1 MTAHDKGSAIMDFAL
16 TPEQEQFGNDFRTY
30 LKTAMTPELNQ
41 EMEEMGEYGGPVSRA
56 FFRKLGSDG
65 WLGVGWP
72 KEYGGQ
78 GRSPMEQYI
87 FFEIA
92 AYAGAPL
99 PMLAL
104 NTVGPTI
111 MKYGSEDLKNLV
123 LPRILKGEIEICIGY
138 SEPDAGTDLAS
149 LASTAVLDGD
159 EYVLNGQKSFT
170 SCAHFADYIWFAA
183 RTDPTV
189 KKHKGISLF
198 LLDIDTP
205 GIEITPVYT
214 VGGVQTNSTFYDDVR
229 VPKSRLVGEENQAW
243 KYMTAQLDLERI
255 ALCPASPLTHR
266 LEEAAAWARETKM
279 DGSAVMDKPGVRH
292 KFAEM
297 TAKVEVLKLL
307 NFQVAERLTQGLH
320 VYAEASTVKAYGS
333 DLYQEVNNTLM
344 EIMGPFGQLE
354 LKSPWAPLDGLM
366 PGFYRRDLVLIF
378 GGGAIEVQK
387 NIIAMAGL
395 FMPRSM

>member
-1 MTAHDKGSAIMDFAL
+1 MDFAL
-16 TPEQEQFGNDFRTY
+16 TPEQEQFGKDFREY
-30 LKTAMTPELNQ
+30 LKTAITPELTA
-41 EMEEMGEYGGPVSRA
+41 EMEELKEYGGPVSRE
-56 FFRKLGSDG
+56 FFQRLGADG

-87 FFEIA
+87 FYEMA
-92 AYAGAPL
+92 AYMDAPL

-111 MKYGSEDLKNLV
+111 MKYGSNELKDLV
-123 LPRILKGEIEICIGY
+123 LPRILRGEIEICIGY
-138 SEPDAGTDLAS
+138 SEPNAGTDLAS
-149 LASTAVLDGD
+149 LASTAVREGD
-159 EYVLNGQKSFT
+159 EYIINGQKAFT
-170 SCAHFADYIWFAA
+170 SCAHFADYIWLAA
-183 RTDPTV
+183 RTDPNV

-214 VGGVQTNSTFYDDVR
+214 IGGVRTNTTFYDNVR
-229 VPKSRLVGEENQAW
+229 VHKSRLVGEENQAW

-255 ALCPASPLTHR
+255 ALCPASPLTR
-266 LEEAAAWARETKM
+266 RIEEAIDWAKKTKM
-279 DGSAVMDKPGVRH
+279 DGTAVIQKDGVRN

-297 TAKVEVLKLL
+297 IADVEVLKLL
-307 NFQVAERLTQGLH
+307 NYQVAVQLTKGQP

-333 DLYQEVNNTLM
+333 DLYQRVNNGIM

-354 LKSPWAPLDGLM
+354 LKSKWAPLDGAM
-366 PGFYRRDLVLIF
+366 PSYFRRDLVLIF

-395 FMPRSM
+395 FLPRPT

>member
-1 MTAHDKGSAIMDFAL
+1 MDFAL
-16 TPEQEQFGNDFRTY
+16 TPEQEQFEKDFRAY
-30 LKTAMTPELNQ
+30 LKTAMTPELVR
-41 EMEEMGEYGGPVSRA
+41 EMEEQGEYGGPESRE
-56 FFRKLGSDG
+56 FFRRLGRDG

-78 GRSPMEQYI
+78 GRSPMEQYL

-92 AYAGAPL
+92 AHEGAPL

-104 NTVGPTI
+104 NTVGPTL
-111 MKYGSEDLKNLV
+111 MKYGSEELKNLV

-138 SEPDAGTDLAS
+138 SEPNAGTDLAS
-149 LASTAVLDGD
+149 LASTAVRDGD
-159 EYVLNGQKSFT
+159 EYVINGQKSFT

-183 RTDPTV
+183 RTDPNV

-214 VGGVQTNSTFYDDVR
+214 LGGVRTNSTFYDGVR

-255 ALCPASPLTHR
+255 ALCPASPLTR
-266 LEEAAAWARETKM
+266 RIEESIAWARETRI
-279 DGSAVMDKPGVRH
+279 DGSLVIDKPGVRH
-292 KFAEM
+292 TFAEM
-297 TAKVEVLKLL
+297 LANVEVLKLL
-307 NFQVAERLTQGLH
+307 NLQVAERLTQGLH

-333 DLYQEVNNTLM
+333 DLYQKVNHTLM

-354 LKSPWAPLDGLM
+354 LKSWWAPLDGVM
-366 PGFYRRDLVLIF
+366 PGHYRKDLVLIF

-395 FMPRSM
+395 FMPRGM

>member
-1 MTAHDKGSAIMDFAL
+1 MDFAL
-16 TPEQEQFGNDFRTY
+16 TQEQEQFADEFRTY
-30 LKTAMTPELNQ
+30 LKTAMTQELIA
-41 EMEEMGEYGGPVSRA
+41 EMEEEGEYGGPESRE

-72 KEYGGQ
+72 KEFGGQ

-87 FFEIA
+87 FYEIA
-92 AYAGAPL
+92 AYESAPL

-111 MKYGSEDLKNLV
+111 MKYGSEELKKLV

-149 LASTAVLDGD
+149 LQATAVREGD
-159 EYVLNGQKSFT
+159 DYILNGQKSFT

-183 RTDPTV
+183 RTDPDV

-198 LLDIDTP
+198 LLDIDAP

-214 VGGVQTNSTFYDDVR
+214 VGGVRTNSTFYDNVR
-229 VPKSRLVGEENQAW
+229 VHKSRLVGEENQAW
-243 KYMTAQLDLERI
+243 KYMTSQLDLERI
-255 ALCPASPLTHR
+255 ALCPASPLTR
-266 LEEAAAWARETKM
+266 RIEDAVAWATKTRM
-279 DGSAVMDKPGVRH
+279 DGRPVIEHPGVRG

-297 TAKVEVLKLL
+297 IADVEVLKLL
-307 NFQVAERLTQGLH
+307 NWQVAQLLTKGMM

-333 DLYQEVNNTLM
+333 ELYQQVNNNIM

-354 LKSPWAPLDGLM
+354 LKSPWAPMDGLM
-366 PGFYRRDLVLIF
+366 PGFFRKDLVLIF

-395 FMPRSM
+395 LLPRGF